1 MLAGKHIVL
10 GVTGSIAA
18 YKAALLVRE
27 FKKRGADL
35 RVVMTPSATE
45 FITPLTLATLAGNE
59 VVTDMFPR
67 EANKG
72 TWHIH
77 LGMWA
82 DVMLIAPASANTI
95 AKLAHGFADNA
106 LTSLVLALRSPL
118 LVAPAM
124 DMDMYLHAAT
134 QENIS
139 TLRKRG
145 VMIIEPESGELAS
158 GLEGVGRMPDPE
170 KIVSFVDALF
180 SEKKDLQGMKF
191 LITAGPTQ
199 EAIDPVRFIGN
210 HSSGKMGF
218 AIARAACERGAVVK
232 LIAGPVA
239 QQTPSGVQRVDVVSA
254 KEMFEAVRT
263 EAPNADCIIM
273 AAAVADFTPVNARD
287 AKMKKDDF
295 TGATM
300 SIELQKT
307 QDILAYAGDN
317 KSRQVIVG
325 FALETENGLQNAQKK
340 LEKKN
345 ADMIVLN
352 VATETGAGFGVDTNI
367 VTLLTRS
374 QEPRKLPKLPKE
386 EVAHAI
392 LDATRELMQQ
402 RRD

>member
-145 VMIIEPESGELAS
+145 VIIIEPESGELAS

-218 AIARAACERGAVVK
+218 AIARAACERGAAVK